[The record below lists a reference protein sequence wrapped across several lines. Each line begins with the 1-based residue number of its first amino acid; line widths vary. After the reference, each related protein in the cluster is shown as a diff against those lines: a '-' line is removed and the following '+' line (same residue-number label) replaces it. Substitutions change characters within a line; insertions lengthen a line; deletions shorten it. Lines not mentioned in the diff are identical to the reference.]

1 MWCLVTPSQRAQSLY
16 GASIHPLARRRRNP
30 DQMKPVIP
38 LCAGKSAGLPTEA
51 NLTAYLAKRSSP
63 TDLLEMIRRL
73 LPEGQGADG

>member
-1 MWCLVTPSQRAQSLY
+1 
-16 GASIHPLARRRRNP
+16 
-30 DQMKPVIP
+30 MKPVIP